1 MLFVFVPSPLFR
13 SKMCSILGRIIHG
26 IGIEMRKS
34 GKKTNMDFM
43 SYNHYKYVS
52 NGCPNQLQLKFLI
65 EISLTFEVKRRYI
78 QVDGFSQQVPEKR
91 NSKNISKIQNT
102 KKSLNGVY
110 ILGVQI
116 SSI

>member
-1 MLFVFVPSPLFR
+1 MLFIFVPSPLFR

-78 QVDGFSQQVPEKR
+78 QRLMALGFPNKFR
-91 NSKNISKIQNT
+91 KAK
-102 KKSLNGVY
+102 
-110 ILGVQI
+110 
-116 SSI
+116 

>member
-1 MLFVFVPSPLFR
+1 MLFIFVPSPLFR

-34 GKKTNMDFM
+34 GKKTIMDFM

-78 QVDGFSQQVPEKR
+78 QVDGFGFSQQVPESEIAKIFP
-91 NSKNISKIQNT
+91 KFKIQKNR
-102 KKSLNGVY
+102 
-110 ILGVQI
+110 
-116 SSI
+116 

>member
-1 MLFVFVPSPLFR
+1 MLFIFVPSPLFR

-78 QVDGFSQQVPEKR
+78 QVDGFGFSQQVPESEIAKIFP
-91 NSKNISKIQNT
+91 KFKIQ
-102 KKSLNGVY
+102 KSR
-110 ILGVQI
+110 
-116 SSI
+116 

>member
-1 MLFVFVPSPLFR
+1 MLLIFVPSPLFR

-52 NGCPNQLQLKFLI
+52 NWCPNQLHLKFII
-65 EISLTFEVKRRYI
+65 EISLTLLVKRWYI
-78 QVDGFSQQVPEKR
+78 QRRLMTLGCLNKFRKAKKQ
-91 NSKNISKIQNT
+91 NISEIK
-102 KKSLNGVY
+102 KKS
-110 ILGVQI
+110 
-116 SSI
+116 